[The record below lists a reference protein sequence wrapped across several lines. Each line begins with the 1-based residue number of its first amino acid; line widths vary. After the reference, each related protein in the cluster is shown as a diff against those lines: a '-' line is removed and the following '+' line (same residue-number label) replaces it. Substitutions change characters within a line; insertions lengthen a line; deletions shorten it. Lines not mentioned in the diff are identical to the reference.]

1 MYPQNAVIGSL
12 SDSVLFQDIVIYF
25 YILWTACK
33 LLFYILPITDLIK
46 IKNYDG
52 KATDIAI
59 TYMIIIPVIEFVAY
73 YYVVTR
79 IIEKILHQERGRR
92 ASGILSCQIYGIA
105 AGILNTILVIM
116 SFTLSHSAN
125 SPYMG
130 ADIWA
135 MLLLNMI
142 IFSSWLY
149 LSYLHLRGVFMA
161 RRLLI
166 TNRSAV

>member
-1 MYPQNAVIGSL
+1 MNPTMPMIGPL
-12 SDSVLFQDIVIYF
+12 QDSVLFQDIVIYF
-25 YILWTACK
+25 YILWTLCK
-33 LLFYILPITDLIK
+33 FLFYILPIVDLIK

-52 KATDIAI
+52 KRTDIAI
-59 TYMIIIPVIEFVAY
+59 SYMIVITVFEFVAY

-79 IIEKILHQERGRR
+79 IIEKILADERGRR

-116 SFTLSHSAN
+116 SFMLTNSAN
-125 SPYMG
+125 SHYMG
-130 ADIWA
+130 GDIWA
-135 MLLLNMI
+135 MFLLNMI

-161 RRLLI
+161 RRLLLA
-166 TNRSAV
+166 NRTAA

>member
-1 MYPQNAVIGSL
+1 MNPNAPMIGSL
-12 SDSVLFQDIVIYF
+12 QDSVLFQDVIVYF
-25 YILWTACK
+25 YILWTLCK
-33 LLFYILPITDLIK
+33 FLFYILPIIDLIK

-52 KATDIAI
+52 KSADIAI
-59 TYMIIIPVIEFVAY
+59 TYLIIIPVFEFVAY

-79 IIEKILHQERGRR
+79 IIEKILDQERGRR

-105 AGILNTILVIM
+105 AGILNTILVLTC
-116 SFTLSHSAN
+116 FTLTN
-125 SPYMG
+125 SVNNHHLG
-130 ADIWA
+130 GDIWA
-135 MLLLNMI
+135 MFLLNMI

-166 TNRSAV
+166 ANRAAS